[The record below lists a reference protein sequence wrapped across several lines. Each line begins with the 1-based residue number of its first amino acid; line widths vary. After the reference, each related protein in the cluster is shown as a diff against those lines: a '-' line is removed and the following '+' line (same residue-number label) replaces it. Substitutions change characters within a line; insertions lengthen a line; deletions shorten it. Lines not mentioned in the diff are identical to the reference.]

1 MDGIFKKILEKN
13 PQTNSKRRIE
23 NLCFFIIILIAT
35 LFLMKS
41 IWGGHDKEPILD
53 EENKN
58 NPSEVLALNN
68 NSTIK
73 VELEEKL
80 ENILST
86 IKNVGKVNVFINY
99 SESSSS
105 IPLYDES
112 TTTSTTTEGD
122 SDGGTRNTVETENQ
136 KEVVFTEKSGIKDP
150 VIQKTVMPVIEGAII
165 TAEGASDASVKTNI
179 INAVQAVTGLTID
192 RVQVFEMEW
201 VWKIIGK
208 FRC

>member
-1 MDGIFKKILEKN
+1 MDGIFKKLVEKN
-13 PQTNSKRRIE
+13 QETNSKRKIE
-23 NLCFFIIILIAT
+23 NLCFFIIILIVT
-35 LFLMKS
+35 LFLMKN
-41 IWGGHDKEPILD
+41 IWKRQPKEQVLD
-53 EENKN
+53 EEKKN
-58 NPSEVLALNN
+58 NSSEVLALNN
-68 NSTIK
+68 NSTTK

-122 SDGGTRNTVETENQ
+122 SDGGTRNTIETENQ

-165 TAEGASDASVKTNI
+165 TAEGANNAEVKTNI

-192 RVQVFEMEW
+192 RVQVFEM
-201 VWKIIGK
+201 KIVK
-208 FRC
+208 ESE

>member
-192 RVQVFEMEW
+192 RVQVFEMQ
-201 VWKIIGK
+201 
-208 FRC
+208 

>member
-1 MDGIFKKILEKN
+1 MDGIFKKLVEKN
-13 PQTNSKRRIE
+13 QQTNSKRKIE
-23 NLCFFIIILIAT
+23 NLCFFIIILIVT
-35 LFLMKS
+35 LFLMKN
-41 IWGGHDKEPILD
+41 IWKRQPKEQVLD
-53 EENKN
+53 EEKKN
-58 NPSEVLALNN
+58 NSSEVLALNN
-68 NSTIK
+68 NSTTK

-86 IKNVGKVNVFINY
+86 IKNVGEVNVFINY

-122 SDGGTRNTVETENQ
+122 SDGGTRNTIETENQ

-165 TAEGASDASVKTNI
+165 TAEGANNAEVKTNI

-192 RVQVFEMEW
+192 RVQVFEM
-201 VWKIIGK
+201 KIVK
-208 FRC
+208 ESE

>member
-1 MDGIFKKILEKN
+1 MENFFKRLGEKK
-13 PQTNSKRRIE
+13 PKSDSKRKIE
-23 NLCFFIIILIAT
+23 NLCFFIIILIIT
-35 LFLMKS
+35 IFLIKNIWSGKS
-41 IWGGHDKEPILD
+41 KASELN
-53 EENKN
+53 EEKYN
-58 NPSEVLALNN
+58 NSTEVLATNN
-68 NSTIK
+68 NNTNKI
-73 VELEEKL
+73 ELEEKL

-86 IKNVGKVNVFINY
+86 IKNVGKVNVFVNY

-165 TAEGASDASVKTNI
+165 TAEGANDAGVKTNI
-179 INAVQAVTGLTID
+179 INAVQAVTGITID
-192 RVQVFEMEW
+192 RIQVFEMQ
-201 VWKIIGK
+201 
-208 FRC
+208 

>member
-1 MDGIFKKILEKN
+1 MDGIFKKLLEKN

-41 IWGGHDKEPILD
+41 IWGGHDKEPILN

-58 NPSEVLALNN
+58 NSSEVLALNN
-68 NSTIK
+68 NNKIK

-192 RVQVFEMEW
+192 RVQVFEMQ
-201 VWKIIGK
+201 
-208 FRC
+208 